1 MPTTPTSPR
10 RVRTVVAGMIG
21 NVLEWYDF
29 ALFGFMA
36 PILSP
41 LFFPAEDR
49 LASLL
54 ATYGVFAVGF
64 LMRPIGGI
72 FFGHIGDRFGRK
84 RALEWS
90 VLLMAVSTTL
100 LGLLPTHA
108 QVGLIAPL
116 LLTLMRMAQGFS
128 VGGEFI
134 GSISFLGEHAPA
146 ERRGFFSSCSAT
158 SASLGSLL
166 GSGVAAL
173 TQYVVPSEDMATWGW
188 RAPFVCSVALGVLGM
203 WIRSGVAESPQFQQ
217 AAGKG
222 EVLRAPLTVALREN
236 RAAVAITAGLA
247 LMFSVG
253 CYLPWVWLPTWM
265 ATMRPNP
272 IPLAEA
278 LTINTIAMA
287 VLLLAQPA
295 FGALSDRVGRRPVMI
310 AGCVALAVCV
320 YPLFV
325 VLSSEGEWDDLAAL
339 IAIAIFASMVTGV
352 APAAF
357 VELFP
362 THTRYSGIAI
372 GYNGTQAALG
382 GTTPFIAT
390 WLVDMTGDAR
400 APAFF
405 LLAATALCGVAAY
418 SMTERA
424 GQPLE

>member
-1 MPTTPTSPR
+1 M
-10 RVRTVVAGMIG
+10 AGMVG

-49 LASLL
+49 YASLL
-54 ATYGVFAVGF
+54 ATYGVFAIGF
-64 LMRPIGGI
+64 LMRPLGGI
-72 FFGHIGDRFGRK
+72 FFGHIGDRLGRK
-84 RALEWS
+84 KALEWS
-90 VLLMAVSTTL
+90 VLLMAISTTL

-108 QVGLIAPL
+108 QVGLVAPL

-146 ERRGFFSSCSAT
+146 DRRGFFGSWSAT
-158 SASLGSLL
+158 SASLGNLL

-173 TQYVVPSEDMATWGW
+173 TQYAVPADDLATWGW
-188 RAPFVCSVALGVLGM
+188 RAPFVCSVVLGLLGL
-203 WIRSGVAESPQFQQ
+203 WIRSGVEESPQFKQS
-217 AAGKG
+217 AAEGD
-222 EVLRAPLTVALREN
+222 VVRAPLTVALREN
-236 RAAVAITAGLA
+236 RRGILITAGLT

-253 CYLPWVWLPTWM
+253 FYLPWVWLPTWM
-265 ATMRPNP
+265 ATIRPDP
-272 IPLAEA
+272 LPLAEA

-287 VLLLAQPA
+287 VLLAAQPV
-295 FGALSDRVGRRPVMI
+295 FGALSDKIGRRPVMI
-310 AGCVALAVCV
+310 VGSVALAVSI

-325 VLSSEGEWDDLAAL
+325 VLSSAAEWNDLGGLIVIAL
-339 IAIAIFASMVTGV
+339 LASAVTGA

-362 THTRYSGIAI
+362 THTRYSGIAV
-372 GYNGTQAALG
+372 GYNGTQAVLG

-390 WLVDMTGDAR
+390 WLVDVTGNPR
-400 APAFF
+400 APAFYF
-405 LLAATALCGVAAY
+405 LAAAALCGVAAY
-418 SMTERA
+418 CMTERA
-424 GQPLE
+424 GKSIE